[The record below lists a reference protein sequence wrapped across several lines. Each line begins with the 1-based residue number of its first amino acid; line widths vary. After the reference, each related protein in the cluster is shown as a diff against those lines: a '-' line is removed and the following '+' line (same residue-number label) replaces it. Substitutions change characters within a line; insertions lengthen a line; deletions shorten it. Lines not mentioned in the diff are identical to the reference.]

1 MKIKDNN
8 AYIKIMLTVFLVFLI
23 INALLL
29 SRILGFIY
37 FPGEVSQLD
46 KAKEGA
52 RAVVRYSKEL
62 AESYGIRD
70 RKNIVNLLAE
80 FEYEIE
86 KAESDDVVASIMMDY
101 GRQIQDE
108 IFREVQQMRISEV
121 LRIINDQNLPEKG
134 VISISHGDDKIK
146 IIDPENILNENTK
159 EKLENVDLFQTLEL
173 KIEDYKA
180 EITAGDIFNLVEYL
194 KSENV
199 SLKRQY
205 NILSSQAGYSNIAGP
220 GIIIEVKDN
229 ESTIDKNALI
239 HDSDIRN
246 IINELWIAGARGIEV
261 GGQRINVKTSVR
273 CVGPTI
279 LVNSKPIAVNPVII
293 KAVGNPGVL
302 EGSLEIIKKKLS
314 SFGIKITINK
324 KDNIILNSSQRWK
337 NEV

>member
-1 MKIKDNN
+1 MVLKLKDNK
-8 AYIKIMLTVFLVFLI
+8 YFKLLLTVLLVFLI
-23 INALLL
+23 INAVLL

-37 FPGEVSQLD
+37 LPGEISQLD

-52 RAVVRYSKEL
+52 RAVVRYSSEL

-70 RKNIVNLLAE
+70 RKNIVNLFAE
-80 FEYEIE
+80 FEYEVE

-108 IFREVQQMRISEV
+108 IFREVQQMRINEV
-121 LRIINDQNLPEKG
+121 LNIINSQKLPQTG
-134 VISISHGDDKIK
+134 VISITHADGKTK
-146 IIDPENILNENTK
+146 IIDPDAVLGEKTR
-159 EKLENVDLFQTLEL
+159 EKLKNIDLFQTLEL
-173 KIEDYKA
+173 KIENQKA

-205 NILSSQAGYSNIAGP
+205 SILSSQAGYSSISGQ
-220 GIIIEVKDN
+220 GVIIYINDDDSSADQN
-229 ESTIDKNALI
+229 SLI

-261 GGQRINVKTSVR
+261 GGQRINVKSSVR

-279 LVNSKPIAVNPVII
+279 LVNSKPVAVNPVTI
-293 KAVGNPGVL
+293 KAVGTPDIL
-302 EGSLEIIKKKLS
+302 RSSLDIIKKKLN
-314 SFGIKITINK
+314 SFGIEISINEEENIT
-324 KDNIILNSSQRWK
+324 LNSSQR
-337 NEV
+337 